1 MIVEN
6 FMSTDVSVLKPE
18 DTFGDVVNLFLEKKI
33 DGAPVVEDGKLVGLL
48 TKTHLIRAMSQKIPL
63 ERPIKDYMTRL
74 VKTLSPQQSIDDVD
88 IMYTGRYPVVD
99 KDELVGIITKSDI
112 MVALTDIIA
121 EMSGQLEVVINSAY
135 NPIVAIDHKGIIT
148 IWNQAAQNI
157 TGLTQDAI
165 VGRYINEIIPE
176 SELLDI
182 VESGRSEYGI
192 KLSIGNR
199 LFITNRAPIIKN
211 DEITGAVA
219 VLYDISE
226 LENVSRELEYVGRL
240 NQEMDAIIDSSF
252 DGLYITDGAGVTIR
266 INKAIKRMTGLGEEE
281 LLYKSMSEL
290 VETGVLSRSASLVVL
305 ETKQSITTT
314 LVTVTGT
321 TLLVSATP
329 VFDEKGEI
337 FRVVTSVRDVSEL
350 NMLKQKV
357 EQLEG
362 LKKHFEFQMNEM
374 KIKLS
379 EDLIFK
385 NKEMENIVYQAM
397 KIAEV
402 DSTVL
407 ISGESG
413 VGKEVIGDIIQ
424 RNSIRSKGPFVRLN
438 CAAIPENLLESE
450 LFGYEPGAFTG
461 ASKEGKPGLF
471 ELAHEGTL
479 LLDEIG
485 DIPLH
490 LQVKLLR
497 VLQERE
503 IIRVGGTRP
512 IPIDVRIIAITNR
525 ILEEM
530 VAKGEFREDL
540 YYRLNVVPIHVPAL
554 RERREDIPLL
564 VRHFLNQFNQR
575 YNLKKTI
582 TPAAIEILTM
592 YSWPGNIRQL
602 ENMIER
608 LVVTSSTEVIDIQDL
623 PSYFLE
629 TPSGEPGIGHQPV
642 SVNSIIPL
650 RQAVESLER
659 QLLEKT
665 FAVTN
670 SCSKAAQLLEV
681 NASTISR
688 KASRYNI
695 KYKRND

>member
-1 MIVEN
+1 LIIEN
-6 FMSTDVSVLKPE
+6 FMSTDVSILKPE
-18 DTFGDVVNLFLEKKI
+18 NTFGEVATLFLGKKI
-33 DGAPVVEDGKLVGLL
+33 DGAPVVEDGQLVGLM

-63 ERPIKDYMTRL
+63 DQPIKDYMSRL
-74 VKTLSPQQSIDDVD
+74 VKTVSPDQPIEDVD

-99 KDELVGIITKSDI
+99 KGELVGIITKSDI
-112 MVALTDIIA
+112 MVALTEIIA
-121 EMSGQLEVVINSAY
+121 EMSGQLEIVINSAY
-135 NPIVAIDHKGIIT
+135 NPIVAIDRNGTIT
-148 IWNQAAQNI
+148 IWNQAAQNL
-157 TGLTQDAI
+157 TGLIKNDT
-165 VGRYINEIIPE
+165 VGRFINDIIPE
-176 SELLDI
+176 SKLLDI
-182 VESGRSEYGI
+182 VASGRCEYGI
-192 KLSIGNR
+192 RLSIASR
-199 LFITNRAPIIKN
+199 SFITNRAPIIKN
-211 DEITGAVA
+211 DEIIGAVA
-219 VLYDISE
+219 VLYDVSE
-226 LENVSRELEYVGRL
+226 LENVSRELEYVKKL

-252 DGLYITDGAGVTIR
+252 DGLYITDGQAVTLR

-281 LLYKSMSEL
+281 LLHKSMGEL

-305 ETKQSITTT
+305 ETKKPFTTT

-329 VFDEKGEI
+329 VFDENGEI
-337 FRVVTSVRDVSEL
+337 FRVVTSVRDISEL

-362 LKKHFEFQMNEM
+362 LNKHFEFQMNEM
-374 KIKLS
+374 KIRLS
-379 EDLIFK
+379 ENLVLK
-385 NKEMENIVYQAM
+385 NQEMEKIVYQAM

-413 VGKEVIGDIIQ
+413 VGKEVIGNIIQ
-424 RNSIRSKGPFVRLN
+424 RNSIRSKGPFVKLN
-438 CAAIPENLLESE
+438 CAALPENLLESE

-461 ASKEGKPGLF
+461 ARKEGKLGLF
-471 ELAHEGTL
+471 EVAHEGTL

-497 VLQERE
+497 VLQQRE
-503 IIRVGGTRP
+503 IIRVGGTRL

-525 ILEEM
+525 ILDEM

-564 VRHFLNQFNQR
+564 VRHFLDKFNQR

-582 TPAAIEILTM
+582 SPGAIELLM
-592 YSWPGNIRQL
+592 AYSWPGNIRQL

-608 LVVTSSTEVIDIQDL
+608 LVVTSNTEGIDVQNL
-623 PSYFLE
+623 PPYFLSTSPE
-629 TPSGEPGIGHQPV
+629 ESGNGHQPV

-650 RQAVESLER
+650 KQAVEILER

-665 FAVTN
+665 FAVTS
-670 SCSKAAQLLEV
+670 SCYKAAQLLEV
-681 NASTISR
+681 DASTISR
-688 KASRYNI
+688 KANRYSI